1 MFNNPFPIGLDH
13 IARNSSRVFPVFV
26 NMTVATIKSGDVHI
40 PEDLLRKYGLSD
52 GAQVAIE
59 GSKDGI
65 IIHAARKMRSLSD
78 LVGFLGPNSHT
89 VESLLEERRRDR
101 ESEDRPFGS

>member
-1 MFNNPFPIGLDH
+1 
-13 IARNSSRVFPVFV
+13 
-26 NMTVATIKSGDVHI
+26 MTVATIKSGDVHI

-59 GSKDGI
+59 ASKEGI
-65 IIHAARKMRSLSD
+65 VIHAARKMRSLSD